1 MSSDPEPECTL
12 TLRPLLLA
20 IVLLGLAGTGVEL
33 LLLGHTD
40 GISQLA
46 PVILTGVAILAVLWQ
61 FLGPD
66 TRSLRTLQVV
76 MLLCVVAGLTGIV
89 LHYLGNREFELETYP
104 ELAGWALFRETM
116 TGATPALAPAAMMHL
131 GLLGLL
137 YTFRHPL
144 LARKGQA
151 STSPMEH

>member
-1 MSSDPEPECTL
+1 MSVPDPECTL
-12 TLRPLLLA
+12 TLRPLLLG
-20 IVLLGLAGTGVEL
+20 IVLLGLLGTGIEL

-40 GISQLA
+40 GISQVA
-46 PVILTGVAILAVLWQ
+46 PVLLTGVAILAVVWQ
-61 FLGPD
+61 FLGPGAG
-66 TRSLRTLQVV
+66 SLRTLQAV
-76 MLLCVVAGLTGIV
+76 MLLCVVAGLVGIV

-144 LARKGQA
+144 LAHEGQA
-151 STSPMEH
+151 STSPMEP